1 MKATKRKVPSKSK
14 RAQAFME
21 SNPAAAVNEV
31 AARFGLRKQS
41 IYVLRNT
48 MKKAGFQFPK
58 RGDQLVSL
66 TPAGTALME
75 EIEKQE
81 RVLTEHQQMIADK
94 LGIDPV
100 QYLQAVE
107 GLEMMRKQLGDKAP
121 KRFILTR
128 EEVEYANNLG
138 IPLDKFGEELEKMR
152 AQQDA
157 AGSAPLGIEM
167 YEDAVDATLDA
178 RAVEYGKFI
187 EGAEVM
193 QMLKR
198 VVQAAL
204 NNRDKTLA
212 HDQAEAM
219 DMIIHKIGRIVN
231 GNPDVVDHWLD
242 IAGYAKLVADRLE
255 GRVR

>member
-1 MKATKRKVPSKSK
+1 MKARKRKFPSKSK
-14 RAQAFME
+14 RAQAFLE
-21 SNPAAAVNEV
+21 SNPAASVNEI
-31 AARFGLRKQS
+31 AYRFGMTKPS
-41 IYVLRNT
+41 VYALRNKMRKT
-48 MKKAGFQFPK
+48 GFNFPK
-58 RGDQLVSL
+58 RADQLASL
-66 TPAGTALME
+66 APAAP
-75 EIEKQE
+75 I
-81 RVLTEHQQMIADK
+81 LTEQQQMIADK
-94 LGIDPV
+94 LRIDPV

-107 GLEMMRKQLGDKAP
+107 GLDMMRKQLGDKAP
-121 KRFILTR
+121 KRFLLTR
-128 EEVEYANNLG
+128 REVDFANKLG
-138 IPLDKFGEELEKMR
+138 IPLDKFAEEWEKQ
-152 AQQDA
+152 QQDA
-157 AGSAPLGIEM
+157 AGSAPLAIEM
-167 YEDAVDATLDA
+167 YDFPDEVDVTLDA
-178 RAVEYGKFI
+178 RALEYGKFI

-212 HDQAEAM
+212 HDQAEAL

>member
-1 MKATKRKVPSKSK
+1 MKARKRKFPSKSK
-14 RAQAFME
+14 RAQAFLE
-21 SNPAAAVNEV
+21 SNPAASVNEV
-31 AARFGLRKQS
+31 ANRFGMTKQS
-41 IYVLRNT
+41 VYALRNKMRKT
-48 MKKAGFQFPK
+48 GFNFPK
-58 RGDQLVSL
+58 RADQLVSL
-66 TPAGTALME
+66 TPAGVA
-75 EIEKQE
+75 
-81 RVLTEHQQMIADK
+81 VLTEQQQMIADK
-94 LGIDPV
+94 LGINPL
-100 QYLQAVE
+100 QYAQAVE
-107 GLEMMRKQLGDKAP
+107 GLDMMRKQLGDKAP

-128 EEVEYANNLG
+128 DQVEMANNLG
-138 IPLDKFGEELEKMR
+138 IPLDKFAEEWEK
-152 AQQDA
+152 QQED
-157 AGSAPLGIEM
+157 SQEQEQTGIEM
-167 YEDAVDATLDA
+167 YEDEVDATLDA

-198 VVQAAL
+198 VVQVAL
-204 NNRDKTLA
+204 NNRDKVLA

>member
-1 MKATKRKVPSKSK
+1 MKATKRKFPSKSK

-31 AARFGLRKQS
+31 VSRFDMAKQS
-41 IYVLRNT
+41 VYALRNKMRKT
-48 MKKAGFQFPK
+48 GFNFPK
-58 RGDQLVSL
+58 RADQLASL
-66 TPAGTALME
+66 APAGPA
-75 EIEKQE
+75 
-81 RVLTEHQQMIADK
+81 LTEQQQMIADK

-107 GLEMMRKQLGDKAP
+107 GLDMMRKQLGDKAP
-121 KRFILTR
+121 KRFLLSRR
-128 EEVEYANNLG
+128 EVDFANKLG
-138 IPLDKFGEELEKMR
+138 IPLDKFAEEWEK
-152 AQQDA
+152 QQQSA
-157 AGSAPLGIEM
+157 AGSAPLPIEM
-167 YEDAVDATLDA
+167 FDYADQVDETLDA

-255 GRVR
+255 GRIR

>member
-1 MKATKRKVPSKSK
+1 MKATKRKNTRTAKARS
-14 RAQAFME
+14 FMQ
-21 SNPAAAVNEV
+21 SNPAAAPNEV
-31 AARFGLRKQS
+31 AARFDLTKQS

-48 MKKAGFQFPK
+48 MKRKGFVFPK
-58 RGDQLVSL
+58 RSEQLATL
-66 TPAGTALME
+66 APAEPNLSQTLFA
-75 EIEKQE
+75 EKVIKDSQ
-81 RVLTEHQQMIADK
+81 K
-94 LGIDPV
+94 LE
-100 QYLQAVE
+100 Q
-107 GLEMMRKQLGDKAP
+107 
-121 KRFILTR
+121 T
-128 EEVEYANNLG
+128 
-138 IPLDKFGEELEKMR
+138 
-152 AQQDA
+152 
-157 AGSAPLGIEM
+157 GIEM
-167 YEDAVDATLDA
+167 YEDEVDATLDA

-198 VVQAAL
+198 VVLNAL

-255 GRVR
+255 GRIR

>member
-1 MKATKRKVPSKSK
+1 MKATKRKLPSKTK
-14 RAQAFME
+14 RAQAFIE
-21 SNPAAAVNEV
+21 SNPAASVNEV
-31 AARFGLRKQS
+31 ANRFGMAKQS
-41 IYVLRNT
+41 VYALRNKMRKT
-48 MKKAGFQFPK
+48 GFNFPK
-58 RGDQLVSL
+58 RADQLASL
-66 TPAGTALME
+66 APAGPA
-75 EIEKQE
+75 
-81 RVLTEHQQMIADK
+81 LTEQQQMIADK

-107 GLEMMRKQLGDKAP
+107 GLNMMREQLGDKAP
-121 KRFILTR
+121 KRFLLSRR
-128 EEVEYANNLG
+128 EVDFANKLG
-138 IPLDKFGEELEKMR
+138 IPLDKFAEEWEK
-152 AQQDA
+152 QQQSA
-157 AGSAPLGIEM
+157 AGSAPLEIEM
-167 YEDAVDATLDA
+167 FDFPDQVDETLDA

-255 GRVR
+255 GRIR

>member
-1 MKATKRKVPSKSK
+1 MKAKKRKVPSVFK
-14 RAQAFME
+14 RAQAFLE
-21 SNPAAAVNEV
+21 SNPAASVNEV
-31 AARFGLRKQS
+31 ASRFNLTKQAV
-41 IYVLRNT
+41 YVLRSKMRKT
-48 MKKAGFQFPK
+48 GFNFPK
-58 RGDQLVSL
+58 RADQLASL
-66 TPAGTALME
+66 APAGP
-75 EIEKQE
+75 
-81 RVLTEHQQMIADK
+81 VLTEQQQMIADK
-94 LGIDPV
+94 LGIDPM
-100 QYLQAVE
+100 QYLQAIE
-107 GLEMMRKQLGDKAP
+107 GLDMMRKQLGDKAP
-121 KRFILTR
+121 KRFLLTR
-128 EEVEYANNLG
+128 REVDFANKLG
-138 IPLDKFGEELEKMR
+138 IPLDKFGEEWKKL
-152 AQQDA
+152 QQGA
-157 AGSAPLGIEM
+157 AGSAPLEIEM

-198 VVQAAL
+198 VVLNAL

-255 GRVR
+255 GRIR

>member
-1 MKATKRKVPSKSK
+1 MKARKRKFPSKSK
-14 RAQAFME
+14 RAQAFLE
-21 SNPAAAVNEV
+21 SNPAASVNEV
-31 AARFGLRKQS
+31 ANRFGMTKPS
-41 IYVLRNT
+41 VYALRNKMRKT
-48 MKKAGFQFPK
+48 GFNFPK
-58 RGDQLVSL
+58 RADQLPSL
-66 TPAGTALME
+66 APAGPT
-75 EIEKQE
+75 
-81 RVLTEHQQMIADK
+81 LTEQQQMIAHK
-94 LGIDPV
+94 LRLDPD
-100 QYLQAVE
+100 QYLQAVK
-107 GLEMMRKQLGDKAP
+107 GLDKA
-121 KRFILTR
+121 R
-128 EEVEYANNLG
+128 EE
-138 IPLDKFGEELEKMR
+138 
-152 AQQDA
+152 QSA
-157 AGSAPLGIEM
+157 AGSAPLEIEM
-167 YEDAVDATLDA
+167 FDFPDPVDVTLDA

>member
-1 MKATKRKVPSKSK
+1 MKATKRKNTKTAKARS
-14 RAQAFME
+14 FMQ
-21 SNPAAAVNEV
+21 SNPAASPNEV
-31 AARFGLRKQS
+31 ANRFGLTKQS

-48 MKKAGFQFPK
+48 MKRKGFVFPPK
-58 RGDQLVSL
+58 SQQLATL
-66 TPAGTALME
+66 
-75 EIEKQE
+75 
-81 RVLTEHQQMIADK
+81 
-94 LGIDPV
+94 
-100 QYLQAVE
+100 
-107 GLEMMRKQLGDKAP
+107 AP
-121 KRFILTR
+121 
-128 EEVEYANNLG
+128 
-138 IPLDKFGEELEKMR
+138 
-152 AQQDA
+152 AQQGA
-157 AGSAPLGIEM
+157 AGSAPLEIEM
-167 YEDAVDATLDA
+167 FDFPDEVDVTLDA

-255 GRVR
+255 GRIR

>member
-1 MKATKRKVPSKSK
+1 MKRKNTKTAK
-14 RAQAFME
+14 ARAFMQ
-21 SNPAAAVNEV
+21 SNPAAAPNEV
-31 AARFGLRKQS
+31 AARFGMSKQVVYGLRH
-41 IYVLRNT
+41 N
-48 MKKAGFQFPK
+48 MKKEGFVFPK
-58 RGDQLVSL
+58 KVEQLATL
-66 TPAGTALME
+66 APASKRYTINRSQL
-75 EIEKQE
+75 EIAK
-81 RVLTEHQQMIADK
+81 K
-94 LGIDPV
+94 LGFAEQDYV
-100 QYLQAVE
+100 QALADM
-107 GLEMMRKQLGDKAP
+107 GL
-121 KRFILTR
+121 
-128 EEVEYANNLG
+128 
-138 IPLDKFGEELEKMR
+138 LDEAATEDSQKLE
-152 AQQDA
+152 QT
-157 AGSAPLGIEM
+157 GIEM

-255 GRVR
+255 GRIR

>member
-1 MKATKRKVPSKSK
+1 MKATKRKLPSKTK
-14 RAQAFME
+14 RAQAFIE
-21 SNPAAAVNEV
+21 SNPAASVNEV
-31 AARFGLRKQS
+31 ANRFGMAKQS
-41 IYVLRNT
+41 VYALRNK
-48 MKKAGFQFPK
+48 MKKEGFNFPK
-58 RGDQLVSL
+58 RAEQLASL
-66 TPAGTALME
+66 APAGPA
-75 EIEKQE
+75 
-81 RVLTEHQQMIADK
+81 LTEQQQMIADK

-107 GLEMMRKQLGDKAP
+107 GLNMMREQLGDKAP

-128 EEVEYANNLG
+128 EQVEYANNLG
-138 IPLDKFGEELEKMR
+138 IPLDKFGEDLEKKR
-152 AQQDA
+152 AQESQK
-157 AGSAPLGIEM
+157 LVQTGIEM
-167 YEDAVDATLDA
+167 YEDEVDATLDA

-198 VVQAAL
+198 VVLNAL

-255 GRVR
+255 GRIR

>member
-1 MKATKRKVPSKSK
+1 MKARKRKFPSKSK
-14 RAQAFME
+14 RAQAFLE
-21 SNPAAAVNEV
+21 SNPAASVNEV
-31 AARFGLRKQS
+31 ANRFGMTKQS
-41 IYVLRNT
+41 VYALRNKMRKT
-48 MKKAGFQFPK
+48 GFNFPK
-58 RGDQLVSL
+58 RADQLVSL
-66 TPAGTALME
+66 TPAGVA
-75 EIEKQE
+75 
-81 RVLTEHQQMIADK
+81 VLTEQQQMIADK
-94 LGIDPV
+94 LGINPV

-107 GLEMMRKQLGDKAP
+107 GLDMMRKQLGDKAP

-128 EEVEYANNLG
+128 EEVEYANKLG
-138 IPLDKFGEELEKMR
+138 ISLDKFGEELEKMR
-152 AQQDA
+152 AEKDSQELEQT
-157 AGSAPLGIEM
+157 GIEM
-167 YEDAVDATLDA
+167 YEDEVDATLDA
-178 RAVEYGKFI
+178 RALDYGKFI
-187 EGAEVM
+187 EGAEVI

-198 VVQAAL
+198 VVQNAL

>member
-1 MKATKRKVPSKSK
+1 M
-14 RAQAFME
+14 Q
-21 SNPAAAVNEV
+21 SNPAAAPNEV
-31 AARFGLRKQS
+31 AVRFGLTKQS

-48 MKKAGFQFPK
+48 MKKKGFVFPPK
-58 RGDQLVSL
+58 SQQLASL
-66 TPAGTALME
+66 APAAP
-75 EIEKQE
+75 
-81 RVLTEHQQMIADK
+81 VLTEQQQMIADK

-100 QYLQAVE
+100 EYLQAVE
-107 GLEMMRKQLGDKAP
+107 GLDMMRKQLGDKTP
-121 KRFILTR
+121 RRFLLTR
-128 EEVEYANNLG
+128 REIDFANKLG
-138 IPLDKFGEELEKMR
+138 IPLDKFGEEWEKLNETGNS
-152 AQQDA
+152 QEQEQT
-157 AGSAPLGIEM
+157 GIEM
-167 YEDAVDATLDA
+167 YEDEVDATLDA
-178 RAVEYGKFI
+178 RAVDYGKFI
-187 EGAEVM
+187 EGAEVI

-198 VVQAAL
+198 VVQNAL

>member
-14 RAQAFME
+14 RAQAFIE
-21 SNPAAAVNEV
+21 SNPATSVNEV
-31 AARFGLRKQS
+31 ANRFGLTKQS

-48 MKKAGFQFPK
+48 MKRKGFVFPK
-58 RGDQLVSL
+58 RADQLATL
-66 TPAGTALME
+66 APAGP
-75 EIEKQE
+75 
-81 RVLTEHQQMIADK
+81 VLTEEQQRIADK
-94 LGIDPV
+94 LRLTTEE
-100 QYLQAVE
+100 YL
-107 GLEMMRKQLGDKAP
+107 KA
-121 KRFILTR
+121 T
-128 EEVEYANNLG
+128 
-138 IPLDKFGEELEKMR
+138 

-157 AGSAPLGIEM
+157 AGSAPLPIELYDEPWQPPAM
-167 YEDAVDATLDA
+167 LPMPEVDATLDA

-198 VVQAAL
+198 VVLNAL

-219 DMIIHKIGRIVN
+219 DMIIHNIGRIIN

-242 IAGYAKLVADRLE
+242 IAGYAQLVADRLN
-255 GRVR
+255 GRIR